1 MHSEYRKTW
10 NFYNDEEVR
19 NKVIAEYG
27 DLMKI
32 PDDKAKEILEKYL
45 DIDVWEAEFS
55 EEGEIAY
62 TTIAD
67 KEDFERAEA
76 EAEEDAEEYS
86 RDPYSYNGVSRS
98 DF

>member
-1 MHSEYRKTW
+1 MHSEFKKTW
-10 NFYNDEEVR
+10 NFYNDEEIR
-19 NKVIAEYG
+19 NKVVAEYG

-45 DIDVWEAEFS
+45 DIDVWEAEFE

-67 KEDFERAEA
+67 KEDFDR
-76 EAEEDAEEYS
+76 EETESEEEAEEYS